1 MTFPKLKRNIFLLMF
16 LSLLL
21 ACSKEPAFITPVIPY
36 VTNTI
41 PSQYGTPFG
50 NVPDREDAV
59 IYQVNMRAFSQ
70 QANFNGVI
78 ARLDSI
84 KALGVNVIYLMPIY
98 PVGTVKSVNSPYCV
112 KNYTAVNAEFGTLA
126 DLRSL
131 VDGAHS
137 RNMCVMLDWVANH
150 TAWDNDWI
158 TIHKEWYMQDGSG
171 NIISPPGKGWNDVAQ
186 LDFTNAAMRLEMI
199 KDMKYWVYAA
209 NVDGFRCDYADG
221 PPLDFWTQAID
232 SLRHVTTHKLLILA
246 EGNRSANFLAGF
258 DYNFGFNYYG
268 LLKTIYHSNV
278 SALLINDM
286 NNAEYMNATN
296 GQQVVR
302 YTTNHDV
309 NGSDGTPLDLFGGR
323 KGSMAAFVV
332 TACMKGVPMVYN
344 GQEVGTPFRIVFPFT
359 GRKIDWTLN
368 PDIMAEYKKILLFRS
383 ASAAMRR
390 GQLSSYCNADIVS
403 FTKELKGEK
412 VLVISNLRNSV
423 ITFELPIP
431 LQNTTWTD
439 AMTGEGVNMT
449 IQLVLQPFS
458 YLIAKQ

>member
-1 MTFPKLKRNIFLLMF
+1 MLLFLWF
-16 LSLLL
+16 LA
-21 ACSKEPAFITPVIPY
+21 ACTKEPASTVIIPVTPA
-36 VTNTI
+36 VTDTT
-41 PSQYGTPFG
+41 PSQYGTPFR
-50 NVPDREDAV
+50 NVPDRQDAV

-70 QANFNGVI
+70 QASFQGVV

-84 KALGVNVIYLMPIY
+84 KALGVNVIYLMPVF

-112 KNYTAVNAEFGTLA
+112 KNYTAVNPEFGTLA

-137 RNMCVMLDWVANH
+137 RNMCVILDWVANH
-150 TAWDNDWI
+150 TAWDNNWI
-158 TIHKEWYMQDGSG
+158 TSHKDWYLQDGTG
-171 NIISPPGKGWNDVAQ
+171 NVVSPPGKGWNDVAQ
-186 LDFTNAAMRLEMI
+186 LDFTKAAMRLKMI
-199 KDMKYWVYAA
+199 WDMKYWVLTA

-232 SLRHVTTHKLLILA
+232 TLRHISTHKLLILA

-258 DYNFGFNYYG
+258 DYNFGFSYYG
-268 LLKTIYHSNV
+268 LLKSIYSSNV

-286 NNAEYMNATN
+286 NNTEYTSASN

-302 YTTNHDV
+302 YLTNHDV

-323 KGSMAAFVV
+323 NGSMVAFVV

-368 PDIMAEYKKILLFRS
+368 PDITAEYKRILVFRS
-383 ASAAMRR
+383 TSTAMRR
-390 GQLSSYCNADIVS
+390 GQLSSYGDADIS
-403 FTKELKGEK
+403 AFTKELSGEK
-412 VLVISNLRNSV
+412 VLVVSNLRNHV
-423 ITFELPIP
+423 VNFALPIP
-431 LQNTTWTD
+431 LQNTKWKD
-439 AMTGEGVNMT
+439 AMTGDSIILT
-449 IQLVLQPFS
+449 TQLVIQPYS

>member
-1 MTFPKLKRNIFLLMF
+1 M
-16 LSLLL
+16 LSLSIFL
-21 ACSKEPAFITPVIPY
+21 ACSKEPAETVITPVKPP
-36 VTNTI
+36 VTDST

-50 NVPDREDAV
+50 NVPDRQDAV

-70 QANFNGVI
+70 QSNFNGVI

-98 PVGTVKSVNSPYCV
+98 PVGSVKSVNSPYCV
-112 KNYTAVNAEFGTLA
+112 KNYTAVNAEFGTLD

-150 TAWDNDWI
+150 TAWDNGWI
-158 TIHKEWYMQDGSG
+158 ASHKEWYMQDVTG

-186 LDFTNAAMRLEMI
+186 LDFNNKAMRLQMI
-199 KDMKYWVYAA
+199 WNMKYWVYAA

-221 PPLDFWTQAID
+221 PPLDFWMQAID
-232 SLRHVTTHKLLILA
+232 TLRHISTHKLLILA
-246 EGNRSANFLAGF
+246 EGTRSNHFLAGF
-258 DYNFGFNYYG
+258 DYTFGFSYFG
-268 LLKTIYHSNV
+268 LLKTIYKSNV
-278 SALLINDM
+278 SALQINNM
-286 NNAEYMNATN
+286 NTTEYTNAAND
-296 GQQVVR
+296 QQVVR
-302 YTTNHDV
+302 YTSNHDV

-323 KGSMAAFVV
+323 KGSMAAFVI

-344 GQEVGTPFRIVFPFT
+344 GQEVGTPYKLVFPFT
-359 GRKIDWTLN
+359 GKNIDWTLN
-368 PDIMAEYKKILLFRS
+368 PDITAEYKKILLFRNT
-383 ASAAMRR
+383 SAAMRR
-390 GQLSSYCNADIVS
+390 GQLNSFGDADICA
-403 FTKELKGEK
+403 FTKELAGEK

-423 ITFELPIP
+423 INFALPVP

-439 AMTGEGVNMT
+439 AMTGENIML
-449 IQLVLQPFS
+449 IAPIVLQPYS